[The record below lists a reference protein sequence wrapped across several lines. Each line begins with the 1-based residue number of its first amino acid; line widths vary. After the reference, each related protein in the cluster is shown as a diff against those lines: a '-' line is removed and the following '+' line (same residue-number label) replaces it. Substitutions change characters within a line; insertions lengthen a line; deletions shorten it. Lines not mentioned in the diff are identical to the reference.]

1 MKIGDRVLAVLE
13 SDSKEAFLLALG
25 HRLGISA
32 RFIFSERSSD
42 ALQQA
47 QACNEMMIAIWLQ
60 VWAMKDAEGDGYP
73 DSEFLPILLEK
84 ADAGNAR
91 SHLRNAIESALLSVR
106 GNGTSG
112 QGSISP

>member
-1 MKIGDRVLAVLE
+1 MNIRDRVLAVLE
-13 SDSKEAFLLALG
+13 SESKEVFLLALG

-47 QACNEMMIAIWLQ
+47 RACNEMMIAIWLQ
-60 VWAMKDAEGDGYP
+60 VWAMKDDEGDGYP
-73 DSEFLPILLEK
+73 DSEFLPILLGK

-91 SHLRNAIESALLSVR
+91 SHLRNAIESALLSV
-106 GNGTSG
+106 GGDDP
-112 QGSISP
+112 IP

>member
-1 MKIGDRVLAVLE
+1 MNIRDRVLAVLE
-13 SDSKEAFLLALG
+13 SESKEVFLLALG

-32 RFIFSERSSD
+32 RFIFSEASSD

-47 QACNEMMIAIWLQ
+47 RACNEMMIAIWLQ

-73 DSEFLPILLEK
+73 DSEFLPILLGK

-91 SHLRNAIESALLSVR
+91 PYLRDAIVGAMFSVH
-106 GNGTSG
+106 GNGESG